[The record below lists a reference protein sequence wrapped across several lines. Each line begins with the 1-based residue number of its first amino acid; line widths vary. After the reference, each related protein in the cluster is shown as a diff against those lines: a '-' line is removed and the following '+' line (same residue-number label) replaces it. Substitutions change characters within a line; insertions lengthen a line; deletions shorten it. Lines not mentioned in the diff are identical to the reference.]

1 MNMRSVNKTPK
12 PAGVF
17 ILILAGLVPG
27 CNKDSTPDPGPPVA
41 PTEIGK
47 ASVYVT
53 TGDQSRLLHKEPDL
67 SVYAAAATS
76 LPVITVDAAQKMQ
89 EIVGFGAA
97 LTGSSAYL
105 IHRKLTAGSR
115 TTLLNDLFDPAAGIG
130 ITYLRVTMGASD
142 FSLEDF
148 TYDDMDAGETDFNL
162 EHFTIAK
169 DLDDVVPVL
178 QDITGISPD
187 VKIMATPWS
196 PPAWMK
202 TNGSLKG
209 GKLKTDCYGVYAD
222 YFVRYIQAFADEGI
236 AIDAVTPQNE
246 PLYYTAPYPCMEMQ
260 PGEQASFIKDHLGPA
275 FEAAD
280 LDTKIIVYDH
290 NWDHP
295 EYATTVLGDAAAR
308 AYVAG
313 SAFHAYAG
321 NVSAMSTVH
330 AAYPDK
336 GLYFTEI
343 TGTDQF
349 TVFSDN
355 LQWNMDNIFI
365 GTTRNWSKTALLW
378 NLALN
383 EHHGPRNN
391 GCADCRG
398 VITIDASG
406 KITRNVEYYSIGH
419 FSKFI
424 RPGANRISSEISSGV
439 SGVNFVSFVNAD
451 GGRVLVV
458 SYNGSGNPSIVI
470 KDANAQFQHTLS
482 PKSVTT
488 FTWKL

>member
-1 MNMRSVNKTPK
+1 MNRRFRPLRQVS
-12 PAGVF
+12 GV
-17 ILILAGLVPG
+17 IILAGLLAA
-27 CNKDSTPDPGPPVA
+27 CSKDTTPDPGPP
-41 PTEIGK
+41 PSSTEIGK

-53 TGDQSRLLHKEPDL
+53 TGDQSKLLHKENDI
-67 SVYAAAATS
+67 SVVKAATTTT
-76 LPVITVDAAQKMQ
+76 PVINIDASQKFQ
-89 EIVGFGAA
+89 EIEGFGAA

-105 IHRKLTAGSR
+105 INRELSAGNR
-115 TTLLNDLFDPAAGIG
+115 AALLKDLFDPETGIG

-142 FSLEDF
+142 FSLADF
-148 TYDDMDAGETDFNL
+148 TYDDVASNETDFDL
-162 EHFTIAK
+162 DYFTIEK

-178 QDITGISPD
+178 QQINGISSD
-187 VKIMATPWS
+187 VQLMATPWS

-209 GKLKTDCYGVYAD
+209 GKLKTDCYDVYAD
-222 YFVRYIQAFADEGI
+222 YFVRYIQAFEDEDI
-236 AIDAVTPQNE
+236 VINAITPQNE
-246 PLYYTAPYPCMEMQ
+246 PLYATAPYPCMEMQ
-260 PGEQASFIKDHLGPA
+260 PGEQATFIKNHLGPA
-275 FEAAD
+275 FETAG

-295 EYATTVLGDAAAR
+295 EYATTILNDAAAK

-330 AAYPDK
+330 AAHPDR

-343 TGTDQF
+343 TGTDQH

-365 GTTRNWSKTALLW
+365 GTTKNWSKTALLW
-378 NLALN
+378 NLALDEN
-383 EHHGPRNN
+383 HGPRNN
-391 GCADCRG
+391 GCPDCRG
-398 VITIDASG
+398 VVTINTSG
-406 KITRNVEYYSIGH
+406 QVTRNVEYYSIGH

-424 RPGANRISSEISSGV
+424 RPGATRIASSISSGIG
-439 SGVNFVSFVNAD
+439 GVNFVSFVNSD
-451 GGRVLVV
+451 GSRVLVI
-458 SYNGSGNPSIVI
+458 SYNGGDNPAVVV
-470 KDANAQFQHTLS
+470 KDGDAQFSWSLS

-488 FTWKL
+488 VTWKL